1 MEDIIDHYSSLLN
14 GKLVGL
20 DRGPER
26 PLWAFYMLGGARPL
40 WRSLLLGR
48 VVHGEPQRNLW
59 GITSKPGIALAYVYR
74 VLRFSVFGSGV

>member
-40 WRSLLLGR
+40 WRSLQ
-48 VVHGEPQRNLW
+48 VAASSERN
-59 GITSKPGIALAYVYR
+59 SKKKV
-74 VLRFSVFGSGV
+74 